1 MLCVDRLGGDI
12 DKATHDLEK
21 WKPSDGR
28 GSLEQVALPSGNIFL
43 IDDAFNANPSSMKAA
58 LKLLTQ
64 KSIVGNR
71 RVAFL
76 GDMLELGMKEVLLH
90 EEISSWPE
98 LANIDIIHTLG
109 PLMHHLHSKLPSD
122 KKGYHYRNKN
132 ELISDLENI
141 IRNGDIVLVKSSKSV
156 GLSSLID
163 AIRSMKR

>member
-1 MLCVDRLGGDI
+1 
-12 DKATHDLEK
+12 
-21 WKPSDGR
+21 
-28 GSLEQVALPSGNIFL
+28 
-43 IDDAFNANPSSMKAA
+43 
-58 LKLLTQ
+58 
-64 KSIVGNR
+64 
-71 RVAFL
+71 VAFL

-109 PLMHHLHSKLPSD
+109 PLMHHLHSKLPLD

>member
-1 MLCVDRLGGDI
+1 
-12 DKATHDLEK
+12 
-21 WKPSDGR
+21 
-28 GSLEQVALPSGNIFL
+28 
-43 IDDAFNANPSSMKAA
+43 MKAA

-71 RVAFL
+71 RVALL

-90 EEISSWPE
+90 EEISFWPE

-122 KKGYHYRNKN
+122 KKGCHYRNKN